1 MGDDASAPAVPPRSS
16 GTPLSVAIRAPGP
29 ARREI
34 APGRTEQDRRS
45 ARRPAVRTVTA
56 METTTIERTEA
67 MTDEGATRRG
77 RRGGPGPVSR
87 WMQHKANARV
97 IRKLRQGRGTFM
109 GMDVLVVHHR
119 GRRSGRPYETPVA
132 WFAGDGGDRLVV
144 ASGGGERDPD
154 WYRNLVARPDEAA
167 IELAGG
173 ERVEVRPEPLAGAE
187 REAAWARMAA
197 AQPRTAT
204 YQAKTERRYPVVRLT
219 AR

>member
-1 MGDDASAPAVPPRSS
+1 
-16 GTPLSVAIRAPGP
+16 VAIRA
-29 ARREI
+29 
-34 APGRTEQDRRS
+34 
-45 ARRPAVRTVTA
+45 
-56 METTTIERTEA
+56 
-67 MTDEGATRRG
+67 
-77 RRGGPGPVSR
+77 
-87 WMQHKANARV
+87 
-97 IRKLRQGRGTFM
+97 
-109 GMDVLVVHHR
+109 
-119 GRRSGRPYETPVA
+119 SGPYETPVA
-132 WFAGDGGDRLVV
+132 WFAGDGGERLVV
-144 ASGGGERDPD
+144 ASGGGEQDPD